1 MKEYPEG
8 CHDEIFCSDVCCA
21 CHGNGNV
28 NVEAVRKEH
37 VDLQKLLKKQLVEL
51 ARLAQVQVTHRV
63 NKKSLQVLKAMMVR
77 RLMAKKFN
85 ALAGVEPLNPVA
97 TPKPQK
103 TVHACFRLINC
114 LFSNELYAQADFVDN
129 VDRSALDSGAVGD
142 NSIFWQLC
150 TEQFNSG
157 FPVNS
162 VDGPMFADTLHF
174 SHPTIDNHHEHVQPS
189 N

>member
-8 CHDEIFCSDVCCA
+8 CHGKIFCSDVCCA
-21 CHGNGNV
+21 WHGNGNV
-28 NVEAVRKEH
+28 NVEAVRKER

-51 ARLAQVQVTHRV
+51 ARLARVQVTHRE
-63 NKKSLQVLKAMMVR
+63 NKKSLQVSKAMMVR
-77 RLMAKKFN
+77 RLMGKKFN

-97 TPKPQK
+97 MPKPQK
-103 TVHACFRLINC
+103 TVHARFRLINC
-114 LFSNELYAQADFVDN
+114 LFSNELSAQADFADN